1 LADRLLVIDRGH
13 RLPPSASGLVVC
25 IGYGVT
31 RWVVHATELRLDP
44 KGDAVRIARFQHPG
58 RIKAAY
64 PPLRPALLCAALLA
78 VSTAHAARPMV
89 TDDARI
95 VDAKACQLET
105 WVKKN
110 PDSTE
115 TWALP
120 ACNFTGNL
128 ELTVGGALTREAS
141 DTRTTDVVM
150 QGKTLFKTME
160 PNGWG
165 IGLAAGT
172 VRHSQAD
179 TRDGYAYVPTSFSF
193 GDDAVVVHTNV
204 GWLREG
210 ETRRNRL
217 TWGLGTE
224 AQLAERTW
232 LIAETFGQNPGK
244 PFHQLGLRHWLVPDR
259 VQLDATYGN
268 RNGGGTGERWFSIG
282 LRLLSVPF
290 LP

>member
-1 LADRLLVIDRGH
+1 MHCHGSCTRQGF
-13 RLPPSASGLVVC
+13 AS
-25 IGYGVT
+25 I
-31 RWVVHATELRLDP
+31 RKEN
-44 KGDAVRIARFQHPG
+44 AVRIARFRHPG
-58 RIKAAY
+58 RFGAAY
-64 PPLRPALLCAALLA
+64 PPMRPALLSAALLA
-78 VSTAHAARPMV
+78 VGTAHAARPMIV
-89 TDDARI
+89 DDART
-95 VDAKACQLET
+95 VDAKACQLES

-120 ACNFTGNL
+120 ACNFAGNL
-128 ELTVGGALTREAS
+128 ELTLGGAATRKAGN
-141 DTRTTDVVM
+141 TQTTDVVM
-150 QGKTLFKTME
+150 QGKTLFKTLE

-172 VRHSQAD
+172 VRHLLAD

-193 GDDAVVVHTNV
+193 RDDAAVVHTNL

-210 ETRRNRL
+210 ETRHNRL
-217 TWGLGTE
+217 TWGVGTE
-224 AQLAERTW
+224 ARLAERTW
-232 LIAETFGQNPGK
+232 LIAETFGQNQGK

-268 RNGGGTGERWFSIG
+268 RNGGGNGERWFSIG

>member
-1 LADRLLVIDRGH
+1 MVSRNGSCIRQG
-13 RLPPSASGLVVC
+13 SAS
-25 IGYGVT
+25 I
-31 RWVVHATELRLDP
+31 REE
-44 KGDAVRIARFQHPG
+44 DAVRIARFQPPG
-58 RIKAAY
+58 RFGAAY
-64 PPLRPALLCAALLA
+64 PPLRLVLPLAAVLA
-78 VSTAHAARPMV
+78 ASTAQAARPMI

-95 VDAKACQLET
+95 VDDKACQLES

-128 ELTVGGALTREAS
+128 ELTLGGAITREG
-141 DTRTTDVVM
+141 DRTQTTDVLV
-150 QGKTLFKTME
+150 QGKALFKTMD

-172 VRHSQAD
+172 VRHPLAD
-179 TRDGYAYVPTSFSF
+179 ARDWYAYVPTSFSF
-193 GDDAVVVHTNV
+193 RNDAVVVHTNL

-210 ETRRNRL
+210 ETRRDRL

-224 AQLAERTW
+224 AQLTERTW
-232 LIAETFGQNPGK
+232 LIAETFGQNQGK
-244 PFHQLGLRHWLVPDR
+244 PFHQLGLRYWLVPDR
-259 VQLDATYGN
+259 VQLDTTYGN
-268 RNGGGTGERWFSIG
+268 RNGGGNGERWFSIG

>member
-1 LADRLLVIDRGH
+1 MRFDFIVSRHTARIRGVATLA
-13 RLPPSASGLVVC
+13 
-25 IGYGVT
+25 GVL
-31 RWVVHATELRLDP
+31 AA
-44 KGDAVRIARFQHPG
+44 GFIAPQ
-58 RIKAAY
+58 
-64 PPLRPALLCAALLA
+64 
-78 VSTAHAARPMV
+78 VQAARPMI

-95 VDAKACQLET
+95 VDAKACQLES

-115 TWALP
+115 YWALP

-128 ELTVGGALTREAS
+128 ELTFGGARTRE
-141 DTRTTDVVM
+141 DGTIRTTDVVM
-150 QGKTLFKTME
+150 QGKTLFKAMDTD
-160 PNGWG
+160 GWG

-172 VRHSQAD
+172 VRHPQAD
-179 TRDGYAYVPTSFSF
+179 TRDWYAYVPTSFSF
-193 GDDAVVVHTNV
+193 RDDAVVVHTNV

-210 ETRRNRL
+210 EPRHNRL

-224 AQLAERTW
+224 AQLTERTW
-232 LIAETFGQNPGK
+232 LIAETFGQNQGK

-259 VQLDATYGN
+259 IQLDATYGN
-268 RNGGGTGERWFSIG
+268 RNGGGGERWFSIG

>member
-1 LADRLLVIDRGH
+1 MRFDFIVSRHTARIRGVATLA
-13 RLPPSASGLVVC
+13 
-25 IGYGVT
+25 GVL
-31 RWVVHATELRLDP
+31 AA
-44 KGDAVRIARFQHPG
+44 GFIAPQ
-58 RIKAAY
+58 
-64 PPLRPALLCAALLA
+64 
-78 VSTAHAARPMV
+78 VQAARPMI

-95 VDAKACQLET
+95 VDAKACQLES

-115 TWALP
+115 YWALP

-128 ELTVGGALTREAS
+128 ELTFGGARTRE
-141 DTRTTDVVM
+141 DGTIRTTDVVM
-150 QGKTLFKTME
+150 QGKTLFKAMDTD
-160 PNGWG
+160 GWG

-172 VRHSQAD
+172 VRHPQAD
-179 TRDGYAYVPTSFSF
+179 TRDWYAYVPTSFSF
-193 GDDAVVVHTNV
+193 RNDAVVVHTNV

-210 ETRRNRL
+210 EARRNRL

-232 LIAETFGQNPGK
+232 LIAETFGQNQGK

-259 VQLDATYGN
+259 IQLDATYGN
-268 RNGGGTGERWFSIG
+268 RNGGGGERWFSIG

>member
-1 LADRLLVIDRGH
+1 MI
-13 RLPPSASGLVVC
+13 
-25 IGYGVT
+25 
-31 RWVVHATELRLDP
+31 
-44 KGDAVRIARFQHPG
+44 
-58 RIKAAY
+58 
-64 PPLRPALLCAALLA
+64 
-78 VSTAHAARPMV
+78 

-95 VDAKACQLET
+95 VDAKACQLES
-105 WVKKN
+105 WIKKN
-110 PDSTE
+110 PDSAE
-115 TWALP
+115 IWALP

-128 ELTVGGALTREAS
+128 ELTLGGATTREAGR
-141 DTRTTDVVM
+141 TQTTDVVM
-150 QGKTLFKTME
+150 QGKTLFKAMDT
-160 PNGWG
+160 NGWG

-172 VRHSQAD
+172 VRHPVAN
-179 TRDGYAYVPTSFSF
+179 TRDWYAYVPTSFSF
-193 GDDAVVVHTNV
+193 RDNAVVVHTNV

-224 AQLAERTW
+224 ARLTEHTW
-232 LIAETFGQNPGK
+232 LIAETFGQNQGK

-268 RNGGGTGERWFSIG
+268 RNGGGSSERWFSIG